1 MAEVR
6 KDSKG
11 RKLRDGEHERE
22 DGRYSY
28 VYTMYGKRRW
38 IYASDLPELRRKA
51 KLIEKDRDD
60 GIRTQ
65 DASRITLNDMFQTYM
80 STKSKLKES
89 TRSNYLYMWEKYIQ
103 QTDMARKPIGNIRK
117 SDVQK
122 LYKALL
128 DNGFKTNSLDG
139 INNLIHPTLEMAVD
153 DDLIRKNPSKGVYRA
168 LKEDDAKPR
177 IALTKAQQHA
187 FLNYIITS
195 PTYYHWATVFVTLL
209 GTGLRVAECVGLT
222 KNDIWFD
229 KKAISVNHS
238 LIYRQ
243 IDGKCQFHI
252 TTPKTAK
259 GNRVVPMLPE
269 VEEYLRNHFEIWDEI
284 YPKESPSIGG
294 YTDFV
299 FRNRTGDLL
308 NPHCLNRAIE
318 RISRDYNELESKI
331 AAHEGRDPLLL
342 PRFTVHNLRHTFCT
356 RMFEVEPN
364 HKIIQQIMG
373 HAEISTTMDIYTHVT
388 QEKMAESV
396 QGIGQSMSLFK

>member
-1 MAEVR
+1 MA
-6 KDSKG
+6 
-11 RKLRDGEHERE
+11 
-22 DGRYSY
+22 
-28 VYTMYGKRRW
+28 
-38 IYASDLPELRRKA
+38 
-51 KLIEKDRDD
+51 
-60 GIRTQ
+60 
-65 DASRITLNDMFQTYM
+65 
-80 STKSKLKES
+80 TKSKLKES

-177 IALTKAQQHA
+177 IALTKAEQHA

-269 VEEYLRNHFEIWDEI
+269 VEEYLRNHFEIWDEL

-318 RISRDYNELESKI
+318 RIRRDYNELESKI